1 MDATKS
7 VQNGENSGARNRA
20 QPDAVTA
27 RALSEALELD
37 PQCGPGVLQ
46 MGNYIVTS
54 GTGEGEFAYRVAD
67 VRRWLRDYKPVPRE
81 DREDGSDEP
90 YSKFCRAVDPV
101 ESRRIAFCA
110 ARELHRRICKNGTCT
125 RILTDAEYDRVTR

>member
-1 MDATKS
+1 MDAMKS

-20 QPDAVTA
+20 QPDAAIA

-46 MGNYIVTS
+46 MGNYVVTS

-67 VRRWLRDYKPVPRE
+67 VRRWLRSYKPVPRE
-81 DREDGSDEP
+81 DREDSDEP

-101 ESRRIAFCA
+101 ESRRIAFRA
-110 ARELHRRICKNGTCT
+110 ARELHRRICKNGTCD
-125 RILTDAEYDRVTR
+125 RILTDAEYERVTR